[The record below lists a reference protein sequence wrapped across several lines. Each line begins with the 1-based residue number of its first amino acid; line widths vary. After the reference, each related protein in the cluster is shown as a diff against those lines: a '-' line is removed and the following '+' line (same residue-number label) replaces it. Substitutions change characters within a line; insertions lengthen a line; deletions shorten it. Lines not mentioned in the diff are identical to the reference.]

1 MVETTSTDTWH
12 KGAFTALVSE
22 CEKAREEGKYAFVWD
37 KNGNAPMFFKYKGQ
51 LIDIGPLIVG
61 KAIGQKTDADIAE
74 YLRSQLV
81 VGQRSGDKVMIALGK
96 TAPKWDEIHTEGV
109 FHPQLVFDRTEWFK
123 EENYIKFVKEEE
135 NHSVGGLNPGM
146 YRLMDE
152 TFSLTVCSQADS
164 EEEVLKQV
172 AALPHADKF
181 KLMVIS

>member
-1 MVETTSTDTWH
+1 MVETTSTSDWAT
-12 KGAFTALVSE
+12 GAFGSLVAE
-22 CEKAREEGKYAFVWD
+22 VEKAREEGKYLFLWD
-37 KNGNAPMFFKYKGQ
+37 KQGNVPMFFKYKGQ
-51 LIDIGPLIVG
+51 LVDIGPLIVG
-61 KAIGQKTDADIAE
+61 KLIGQKTDADIAE

-96 TAPKWDEIHTEGV
+96 TKPNWEEIHQEGV
-109 FHPQLVFDRTEWFK
+109 FHPKLVFDRTEWYK

-164 EEEVLKQV
+164 EEEVLLQ
-172 AALPHADKF
+172 F
-181 KLMVIS
+181 